1 MSYSEGMRVLR
12 VDPENPAP
20 ATVREAA
27 EALARGAIVA
37 FPTDT
42 VYGLAVDPRDDRA
55 VDRIYAIKGRA
66 LDQPLPLIA
75 ADEDQAAT
83 QAGELSEL
91 ARALAAAFWPGPL
104 TLIVTAH
111 PGLSARLHAGTG
123 RVAVRVP
130 AHATARALA
139 RAAGH
144 PITATS
150 ANVSGGPP
158 ASTGEAVVAALDHSV
173 DLLLDAGPTIG
184 GPPSTIV
191 DATGTTPRLVRAGV
205 VPWDRVLRSVPCRP
219 STGAP

>member
-1 MSYSEGMRVLR
+1 MRVLR
-12 VDPENPAP
+12 VDPQNPAP

-42 VYGLAVDPRDDRA
+42 LYGLAVDPRNDRA
-55 VDRIYAIKGRA
+55 VDRVYAVKGRA
-66 LDQPLPLIA
+66 FDHPLPLIA

-91 ARALAAAFWPGPL
+91 ARALATEFWPGPL
-104 TLIVTAH
+104 TLIVAAH
-111 PGLSARLHAGTG
+111 PTLCARVHARTG
-123 RVAVRVP
+123 QVAVRVP

-150 ANVSGGPP
+150 ANISGGTP
-158 ASTGEAVVAALDHSV
+158 ASTGEEVMAALDNSI
-173 DLLLDAGPTIG
+173 DLLLDAGPTPG
-184 GPPSTIV
+184 GLPSTIV

-205 VPWDRVLRSVPCRP
+205 VPWDRVLRSVQCRP
-219 STGAP
+219 PTGVS